1 LQTLQ
6 IVAQCI
12 VGQIDGFLSG
22 LYPAYFSNKEPISS
36 LWNCLDVSGIFSAI
50 VQRLPQLANRH
61 PEAAVKINERIV
73 RPEAASKFLPA
84 DYLSRAFQERD
95 EESMGQLL
103 QPYASPVLQEFPRGG
118 IYLKRAELVDSSGMC
133 LHTVAPKA
141 IED

>member
-1 LQTLQ
+1 MSS
-6 IVAQCI
+6 I
-12 VGQIDGFLSG
+12 
-22 LYPAYFSNKEPISS
+22 YPANFRNKESIPS

-118 IYLKRAELVDSSGMC
+118 VYFKRAELVDNSGLC
-133 LHTVAPKA
+133 LHTLPPQT